1 MSDVLQNVGVLLFI
15 AGSGIYIAILM
26 WRTVRADNPG
36 QGCGSCRG
44 CASKHDGPHHRT
56 TLIQLDTKIVEP
68 KR

>member
-15 AGSGIYIAILM
+15 AGSGIYLTILM
-26 WRTVRADNPG
+26 WRSVGKEEP
-36 QGCGSCRG
+36 GCGSG
-44 CASKHDGPHHRT
+44 CKSCTSKHRGPHIGT